1 MTKEQIQVY
10 TKRITQAN
18 TSGLA
23 VILYELTSIYIEE
36 GKTAYKAGRTEEFE
50 RSILQAQSFL
60 QELMSMSKMENQ
72 TGYDVMS
79 LYLFIDKQL
88 LLSIVKK
95 QPVNLD
101 ECAGYLNKLRT
112 SFEKLAETDTEE
124 PLMEHVQQVYAGLT
138 YGRGY
143 LNESVDPAGDPN
155 RGLKA

>member
-36 GKTAYKAGRTEEFE
+36 GKTAYKAGRAEE
-50 RSILQAQSFL
+50 IVLLFL
-60 QELMSMSKMENQ
+60 YFIEN
-72 TGYDVMS
+72 
-79 LYLFIDKQL
+79 LFINKQL